1 MTTLHNLSYGNT
13 PLRNEHPEIASSQ
26 IVNQTLGQFRGES
39 VQIVSGTLQSI
50 ADMAEE
56 VTFVFS
62 ERKELSLDKRK
73 LSDSQARVS
82 DVEEQVN
89 QYLSKV
95 PELEQKQNVSELLS
109 LLSNSPNIS
118 LSQLKAYLEG
128 KSEEPS
134 EQFKM
139 LCGLRDALK
148 GRPELAHILH
158 LVEQALVSMV
168 EEQEEAIVLGAR
180 ITPEAYR
187 ESQSGVNPLQP
198 LRDTYRDAVMGYQG
212 INAIWSDLQK
222 RFPNGDIDSVILFL
236 QKALSADLQS
246 QQSGSEREKLEIV
259 ISDLQKLKEFRS
271 VSDQVKGFWQLF
283 SEGIT
288 NGLRPF

>member
-95 PELEQKQNVSELLS
+95 PELEQKQNVSE
-109 LLSNSPNIS
+109 
-118 LSQLKAYLEG
+118 
-128 KSEEPS
+128 
-134 EQFKM
+134 
-139 LCGLRDALK
+139 
-148 GRPELAHILH
+148 
-158 LVEQALVSMV
+158 
-168 EEQEEAIVLGAR
+168 
-180 ITPEAYR
+180 
-187 ESQSGVNPLQP
+187 
-198 LRDTYRDAVMGYQG
+198 
-212 INAIWSDLQK
+212 
-222 RFPNGDIDSVILFL
+222 
-236 QKALSADLQS
+236 
-246 QQSGSEREKLEIV
+246 
-259 ISDLQKLKEFRS
+259 
-271 VSDQVKGFWQLF
+271 
-283 SEGIT
+283 
-288 NGLRPF
+288 